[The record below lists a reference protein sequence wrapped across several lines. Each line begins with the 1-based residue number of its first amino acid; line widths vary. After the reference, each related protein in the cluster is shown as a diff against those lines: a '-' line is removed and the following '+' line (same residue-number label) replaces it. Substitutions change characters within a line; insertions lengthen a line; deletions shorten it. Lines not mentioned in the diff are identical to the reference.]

1 MSFIQNTIVNTSYPI
16 KVELGESTNITLSNN
31 KIIIEMH
38 NRIEYMWLKWS
49 ITLEEMNPER
59 RTEPSSS

>member
-1 MSFIQNTIVNTSYPI
+1 
-16 KVELGESTNITLSNN
+16 
-31 KIIIEMH
+31 MH
-38 NRIEYMWLKWS
+38 NHIEYMWLKWS